1 MLHSFSFR
9 AASARWTLR
18 SSVLATLLA
27 LSACGGDNDS
37 AVEEIGATVPAPVVI
52 PAAPAGLGRAD
63 TAPVPDVPAFVD
75 NAHTN
80 QRDNPCMMTVA
91 TNAGVRVL
99 AGFLD
104 VWTPSTPLVDAGV
117 NLAAAGGCPAVS
129 ASAWTGVPGTSP
141 DGIVRN
147 AVAHAEN
154 IAFSTRITVQR
165 TPEQAI
171 AAYYDDR
178 RGKNYSVTDGMGPF
192 TDAWRKLARQTTTIN
207 DIPANASTQVYND
220 GGNNTGV
227 SGAANPEFGQVIS
240 FVQSMGANASTEPG
254 KRFYKYAR
262 PWRWSNGVVIQPT
275 LLPARSGT
283 PATDGGFPSG
293 HTAESVRNAI
303 AMAYVVPERFQEML
317 ARGLE
322 LGENRIVAG
331 MHSPLDVMGGRVL
344 GQASALGNI
353 YAATPEIRAAAHAQ
367 AQQAL
372 RAEAGVKTDAEFL
385 AAAQARAT
393 EHAKAQATYRHRL
406 TFDFPQIASADKAA
420 VVPKGA
426 EVLLETRQPYLNAEQ
441 RRVVLKTTAI
451 ASGYP
456 AMDDAEGFGRLN
468 LFAAA
473 DGYGAFHGD
482 VAVTMDASRG
492 GFHAADTWRNAI
504 AGAGKLTKR
513 GTGTLTLAGS
523 NAYSGGTQVQ
533 EGTLVAA
540 SADALGKGVVYLNG
554 TGTLKIASGTAVK
567 AVADYTQ
574 TGAAVLDVTM
584 SNAAALQVAGK
595 AVLDTGSTLRVR
607 LAAPASAGQVI
618 PVIQAGTLQGRF
630 GRIELPAGM
639 NASAIYEAGGMSLRV
654 Q

>member
-1 MLHSFSFR
+1 ML
-9 AASARWTLR
+9 
-18 SSVLATLLA
+18 VA
-27 LSACGGDNDS
+27 LSACGGDTDQD
-37 AVEEIGATVPAPVVI
+37 VGATEPVAI
-52 PAAPAGLGRAD
+52 PAAPAGLGYAE
-63 TAPVPDVPAFVD
+63 TAPIPAVLAFVD
-75 NAHTN
+75 HAHTN
-80 QRDNPCMMTVA
+80 QRDNPCMVTVE

-99 AGFLD
+99 SGFLD
-104 VWTPSTPLVDAGV
+104 VWAPSTAIVDAGV
-117 NLAAAGGCPAVS
+117 NLAAANGCPAVT
-129 ASAWTGVPGTSP
+129 ASAWSGVPGTSP
-141 DGIVRN
+141 DGVVKN

-154 IAFSTRITVQR
+154 IAFSARTTAQR

-178 RGKNYSVTDGMGPF
+178 RGKNYSVTDGMGPL
-192 TDAWRKLARQTTTIN
+192 TASWRKLAQQTTSIN
-207 DIPANASTQVYND
+207 DIPADASTQVYND
-220 GGNNTGV
+220 AGNNTGV
-227 SGAANPEFGQVIS
+227 AGSANAEFGQVIS
-240 FVQSMGANASTEPG
+240 FVQSMGVNASTEPG

-262 PWRWSNGVVIQPT
+262 PWRWSSGVVIQPT

-353 YAATPEIRAAAHAQ
+353 YAATPEARAAAHAQ

-372 RAEAGVKTDAEFL
+372 RAAAGVKTDAEFL
-385 AAAQARAT
+385 AAAQAQAT
-393 EHAKAQATYRHRL
+393 DHEKARTTYRHRL
-406 TFDFPQIASADKAA
+406 TFDFPQIAAADKAA

-451 ASGYP
+451 PSGYP

-473 DGYGAFHGD
+473 DGFGAFNGD

-492 GFHAADTWRNAI
+492 GFHAADAWRNTI
-504 AGAGKLTKR
+504 AGAGKLTKL
-513 GTGTLTLAGS
+513 GTGALTLAGA

-533 EGTLVAA
+533 AGTLIAA
-540 SADALGKGVVYLNG
+540 SAKALGKGVVYVNG
-554 TGTLKIASGTAVK
+554 TGTLKIAASAATVMAG
-567 AVADYTQ
+567 ADYIQ
-574 TGAAVLDVTM
+574 TGTSVLEVTAG
-584 SNAAALQVAGK
+584 SAEPLQVSGK
-595 AVLDTGSTLRVR
+595 ATLDTGSTLRVNFTT
-607 LAAPASAGQVI
+607 AARSGQII
-618 PVIQAGTLQGRF
+618 PVIQAGTLLGKF
-630 GRIELPAGM
+630 GKIELPTGVS
-639 NASAIYEAGGMSLRV
+639 ASAVYEAGGMSLRV

>member
-1 MLHSFSFR
+1 MLQRSFSPY

-18 SSVLATLLA
+18 APVLAMLVALA
-27 LSACGGDNDS
+27 ACGGDGDQD
-37 AVEEIGATVPAPVVI
+37 VGATEPVAV
-52 PAAPAGLGRAD
+52 PAAPAGLGYAE
-63 TAPVPDVPAFVD
+63 TAPVPAVPAFVD
-75 NAHTN
+75 TAHTN
-80 QRDNPCMMTVA
+80 QRDNPCMVTVE

-99 AGFLD
+99 SGFLD

-117 NLAAAGGCPAVS
+117 NLAAANGCPAVT
-129 ASAWTGVPGTSP
+129 ASAWSGVPGTSP
-141 DGIVRN
+141 DGVVKN
-147 AVAHAEN
+147 AAAHAEN
-154 IAFSTRITVQR
+154 IAFSARTTAQR

-192 TDAWRKLARQTTTIN
+192 TDSWRKLAQQTTSIN
-207 DIPANASTQVYND
+207 DIPADASSKVYND
-220 GGNNTGV
+220 SGNNTGV
-227 SGAANPEFGQVIS
+227 SGAANAEFGQVIA
-240 FVQSMGANASTEPG
+240 FVQSMGVNASTEPG

-262 PWRWSNGVVIQPT
+262 PWRWSSGVAIQPT

-353 YAATPEIRAAAHAQ
+353 YAATPETRAAAHGQ

-372 RAEAGVKTDAEFL
+372 RAAAGVKTDAEFL
-385 AAAQARAT
+385 AAARAQGT
-393 EHAKAQATYRHRL
+393 DHEKAKATYRHRL
-406 TFDFPQIASADKAA
+406 TFDFPQIAAADKAA

-426 EVLLETRQPYLNAEQ
+426 EVLLETRQPYLSADQ

-473 DGYGAFHGD
+473 DGFGAFNGD

-504 AGAGKLTKR
+504 AGAGKLTKL
-513 GTGTLTLAGS
+513 GSGALTLAGA
-523 NAYSGGTQVQ
+523 NAYTG
-533 EGTLVAA
+533 GTLVQAGTLIAA
-540 SADALGKGVVYLNG
+540 SAGALGKGVVYVNG
-554 TGTLKIASGTAVK
+554 TGTLKIAASAVAVK
-567 AVADYTQ
+567 TGADYIQ
-574 TGAAVLDVTM
+574 TGTSVLEVTAGSAAP
-584 SNAAALQVAGK
+584 LQVSGK
-595 AVLDTGSTLRVR
+595 ATLDTGSTLRVNF
-607 LAAPASAGQVI
+607 ASAARPGQVVS
-618 PVIQAGTLQGRF
+618 VIQAGTLLGKF
-630 GRIELPAGM
+630 GKIELPTGVS
-639 NASAIYEAGGMSLRV
+639 ASAVYEAGGMSLRV

>member
-1 MLHSFSFR
+1 ML
-9 AASARWTLR
+9 
-18 SSVLATLLA
+18 VV
-27 LSACGGDNDS
+27 LSACGGDDQGEDIGGS
-37 AVEEIGATVPAPVVI
+37 PAVSI
-52 PAAPAGLGRAD
+52 PAAPAGLGYSE
-63 TAPVPDVPAFVD
+63 TAPLPAALAFVD
-75 NAHTN
+75 YAHTN
-80 QRDNPCMMTVA
+80 QRDNPCMVTVA

-104 VWTPSTPLVDAGV
+104 VWTPSTQIVDAGV
-117 NLAAAGGCPAVS
+117 NLAAANGCPAVT

-141 DGIVRN
+141 DGIVKN

-165 TPEQAI
+165 TAEQAI

-178 RGKNYSVTDGMGPF
+178 RGKNYSVTDGMGPL
-192 TDAWRKLARQTTTIN
+192 TASWRKLAQQTTSIN
-207 DIPANASTQVYND
+207 DIPADASTQVYND
-220 GGNNTGV
+220 SGNNTGV
-227 SGAANPEFGQVIS
+227 SGAANAEFGEVIS
-240 FVQSMGANASTEPG
+240 FVQSMGVNASTEPG

-353 YAATPEIRAAAHAQ
+353 YAATPEARAAAYAQ
-367 AQQAL
+367 AQKAL
-372 RAEAGVKTDAEFL
+372 RAAAGVKTDAEFL
-385 AAAQARAT
+385 AAAQAQASDH
-393 EHAKAQATYRHRL
+393 EKAKTTYRHRL
-406 TFDFPQIASADKAA
+406 TFDFPQIAATDKAA

-426 EVLLETRQPYLNAEQ
+426 EVLLETRQPYLNADQ

-473 DGYGAFHGD
+473 DGFGAFNGD

-504 AGAGKLTKR
+504 AGAGKLTKQ
-513 GTGTLTLAGS
+513 GTGTLTLAGA
-523 NAYSGGTQVQ
+523 NAYTGGTLVQ
-533 EGTLVAA
+533 AGTLVAA
-540 SADALGKGVVYLNG
+540 SANALGKGVVYVNG
-554 TGTLKIASGTAVK
+554 TGTLKIASSAAAVK
-567 AVADYTQ
+567 AGADYTQ
-574 TGAAVLDVTM
+574 TGTSVLEVTAGSAAP
-584 SNAAALQVAGK
+584 LQVTGK
-595 AVLDTGSTLRVR
+595 ATLDTGSTLRVNFTS
-607 LAAPASAGQVI
+607 AARSGQVI
-618 PVIQAGTLQGRF
+618 PVIQAGTLLGKF
-630 GRIELPAGM
+630 GKIELPVGVS
-639 NASAIYEAGGMSLRV
+639 ASAVYEAGGMSLRV

>member
-1 MLHSFSFR
+1 MLHSSFSPY

-18 SSVLATLLA
+18 APVLAMLVA
-27 LSACGGDNDS
+27 LSACGGDGDQD
-37 AVEEIGATVPAPVVI
+37 VGATEPVAI
-52 PAAPAGLGRAD
+52 PAAPAGLGYAD
-63 TAPVPDVPAFVD
+63 TAAAANVPAFVD

-80 QRDNPCMMTVA
+80 QRDNPCMVTVA

-99 AGFLD
+99 SGFLD
-104 VWTPSTPLVDAGV
+104 VWTPSTQLVDAGV
-117 NLAAAGGCPAVS
+117 TLAAANGCAAVTP
-129 ASAWTGVPGTSP
+129 SAWSGVPGTSP
-141 DGIVRN
+141 DGVVKN
-147 AVAHAEN
+147 AIAHTEN
-154 IAFSTRITVQR
+154 IAFSARTTAQR
-165 TPEQAI
+165 TAEQAI

-178 RGKNYSVTDGMGPF
+178 RGKNYSVTDGMGPL
-192 TDAWRKLARQTTTIN
+192 TDSWRKLAQQTTSIN
-207 DIPANASTQVYND
+207 DIPADASSKVYND
-220 GGNNTGV
+220 SGNNTGV
-227 SGAANPEFGQVIS
+227 SGSANAEFGEVIS
-240 FVQSMGANASTEPG
+240 FVQSMGVNASTEPG

-262 PWRWSNGVVIQPT
+262 PWRWSSGVAIQPT

-353 YAATPEIRAAAHAQ
+353 YAATPETRAAAHAQ
-367 AQQAL
+367 AQKAL
-372 RAEAGVKTDAEFL
+372 RAAAGVTTDAQFL
-385 AAAQARAT
+385 AAAQAQAT
-393 EHAKAQATYRHRL
+393 DHEKAKTTYRHRL
-406 TFDFPQIASADKAA
+406 TFDFPQIAATDKAA

-426 EVLLETRQPYLNAEQ
+426 EVLLETRQPYLSADQ

-473 DGYGAFHGD
+473 DGFGAFNGD

-504 AGAGKLTKR
+504 AGAGKLTKQ
-513 GTGTLTLAGS
+513 GSGALTLAGT
-523 NAYSGGTQVQ
+523 NAYTGGTLVQ
-533 EGTLVAA
+533 AGTLVAA
-540 SADALGKGVVYLNG
+540 SANALGKGVVYVNG
-554 TGTLKIASGTAVK
+554 TGTLKIAAGAAAVK
-567 AVADYTQ
+567 AGADYTQ
-574 TGAAVLDVTM
+574 TGTSVLEVTAGSAAP
-584 SNAAALQVAGK
+584 LQVTGK
-595 AVLDTGSTLRVR
+595 ATLDTGSTLRVNFTT
-607 LAAPASAGQVI
+607 AARSGQVI
-618 PVIQAGTLQGRF
+618 PVIQAGTLLGKF
-630 GRIELPAGM
+630 GKIELPTGV
-639 NASAIYEAGGMSLRV
+639 NASAVYEAGGMSLRV